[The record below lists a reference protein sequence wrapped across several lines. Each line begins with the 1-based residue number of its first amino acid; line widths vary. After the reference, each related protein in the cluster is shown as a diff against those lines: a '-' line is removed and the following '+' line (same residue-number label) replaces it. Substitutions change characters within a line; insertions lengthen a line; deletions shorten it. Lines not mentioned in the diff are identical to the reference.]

1 MEITLIA
8 EIATII
14 GSALILLTLM
24 FAIIEL
30 KKNIDKPLTATII
43 TRSQQHRV
51 RAFLK
56 YAGAMK
62 CIVSGTLFQL
72 FGKRLF
78 NPRLNNDIF
87 YLIKYKNY

>member
-1 MEITLIA
+1 VEITLIA

-30 KKNIDKPLTATII
+30 KKNVDKALTAIII

-51 RAFLK
+51 RALK

-62 CIVSGTLFQL
+62 CYEYLVSGNVIPTVR
-72 FGKRLF
+72 KKV
-78 NPRLNNDIF
+78 I
-87 YLIKYKNY
+87 